1 MISVAVAEVSQVA
14 EARRRVAGVAATLGF
29 DETASGRAAIVVTE
43 LATNIVK
50 YGGPGEILIGA
61 YEDETGIGLEILA
74 LDRGAGIAN
83 TAEAQRD
90 GHSTGGTLGNGFG
103 AIKRQTQAFDIASWP
118 GRGTAVMAR
127 MVANPITRDTVEA
140 EVPFHAAVAVPLRGE
155 TVSGDIHAV
164 LREAGGWSVMVADG
178 LGHGPQAAE
187 AAHAALAIFRR
198 HAGEAPAAVLAAIHA
213 GLGHTRGG
221 AVSICRLDLDEQVAE
236 FAGIGNVAGAVVA
249 GAHTTRMVSLAGTA
263 GQVARTIRSFTY
275 PFAAGS
281 LLLMH
286 SDGIA
291 TSWSFDRYPGL
302 AYAHPS
308 LVAAVLYRDFGRV
321 RDDATVLVAR
331 APAP

>member
-14 EARRRVAGVAATLGF
+14 EARRRVVGVAARLGF
-29 DETASGRAAIVVTE
+29 DETASGRAAIVATE

-50 YGGPGEILIGA
+50 YGGPGEILVGS
-61 YEDETGIGLEILA
+61 YEDDTGSGLEILA
-74 LDRGAGIAN
+74 LDRGAGIVD
-83 TAEAQRD
+83 TAGAQRD
-90 GHSTGGTLGNGFG
+90 GHSTGGSSGNGFG
-103 AIKRQTQAFDIASWP
+103 AIKRQAQAFDIASWP

-127 MVANPITRDTVEA
+127 MAANPTERARPDMA
-140 EVPFHAAVAVPLRGE
+140 VPFHAAVAVPLRGE
-155 TVSGDIHAV
+155 SVSGDIHHV
-164 LREAGGWSVMVADG
+164 LRDRGGWTVLVADG

-187 AAHAALAIFRR
+187 AAYAALAVFRR
-198 HAGEAPAAVLAAIHA
+198 HAGEAPAEILAAIHA

-221 AVSICRLDLDEQVAE
+221 AVSVCRLDLDEQTAE

-249 GAHTTRMVSLAGTA
+249 GARTTRMVSLAGTA
-263 GQVARTIRSFTY
+263 GHVARKIRSFTY
-275 PFAAGS
+275 PFASGS

-286 SDGIA
+286 SDGIG

-308 LVAAVLYRDFGRV
+308 LVAGVIYRDFARV

>member
-14 EARRRVAGVAATLGF
+14 EARRRVAGVAAGLGF
-29 DETASGRAAIVVTE
+29 DETASGRAAIVATE

-50 YGGPGEILIGA
+50 YGGPGEILVGS
-61 YEDETGIGLEILA
+61 YEDDTGSGLEILA
-74 LDRGAGIAN
+74 IDRGPGMVN

-90 GHSTGGTLGNGFG
+90 GHSTGGSAGIGLG
-103 AIKRQTQAFDIASWP
+103 AVKRQAQAFDIASWP

-127 MVANPITRDTVEA
+127 MVANPTARVPVDTV
-140 EVPFHAAVAVPLRGE
+140 VPFHAAVAVPLRGE
-155 TVSGDIHAV
+155 PVSGDIHDV
-164 LREAGGWSVMVADG
+164 LRDAGGWTVLVADG

-187 AAHAALAIFRR
+187 AAHAALVIFRR
-198 HAGEAPAAVLAAIHA
+198 QAGEAPAAILAAIHA

-221 AVSICRLDLDEQVAE
+221 AVSVCRLDLVEQMAE

-249 GAHTTRMVSLAGTA
+249 GAQTTRMVSLAGTA
-263 GQVARTIRSFTY
+263 GHVARKIRSFTY

-286 SDGIA
+286 SDGIG

-308 LVAAVLYRDFGRV
+308 LVAAVIYRDFARV

-331 APAP
+331 TLAP